1 MEAKKKDKKQ
11 STKQLNQ
18 PYKLKYPEIDEKD
31 LILDGEPL
39 HYGKSEPFSKGSK
52 NQDM

>member
-1 MEAKKKDKKQ
+1 MEAKKKDKRE
-11 STKQLNQ
+11 STKQLKQ
-18 PYKLKYPEIDEKD
+18 PYKRKYPEIDEKD

-39 HYGKSEPFSKGSK
+39 QYGKSEPFSKDSK